1 MAMLEKVYNK
11 NSQEVKKAI
20 VIDWLDKYGGAER
33 VIGAF
38 EKIFSF
44 DITYTLANIMPG
56 EELKKIYTKGDPVI
70 IETPL
75 KKFGKKFRALFFTFP
90 YFIRTLKIDKNI
102 GLIVSSSHA
111 VAKGVKKSSPEQLHI
126 SYFQARNCNYIWG
139 EYKLYFGFAGY
150 IIFPLVYL
158 LRKIDV
164 RQAQEPD
171 YILCNSFF
179 VKEWVK
185 EKYKRDSAVIYPP
198 VNLSCFFLEENK
210 EDYYVAV
217 GRLADIKRF
226 DVAIE
231 AFKALGKKLIII
243 GDGDQ
248 AKNLKKL
255 AGESSNIIFTGF
267 LDSKHV
273 NDYISKAR
281 GFIQTGIEGF
291 GISPIEAQA
300 CGTPVIAFGH
310 GGVLETVK
318 ENITG
323 IFFREQTAASLEEAV
338 RRFES
343 LAFNYEHIRANA
355 MQFSE
360 ERFEIE
366 IKKFV
371 YEKWEEHTGTP
382 YMKT

>member
-1 MAMLEKVYNK
+1 M
-11 NSQEVKKAI
+11 KKAI

-44 DITYTLANIMPG
+44 DITYTLANIMPAA
-56 EELKKIYTKGDPVI
+56 ELEKIYTRGNPVI
-70 IETPL
+70 VETPL

-90 YFIRTLKIDKNI
+90 YFIRTLKVNKDV
-102 GLIVSSSHA
+102 GLIISSSHA
-111 VAKGVKKSSPEQLHI
+111 VAKGVKKSSTDQLHI

-139 EYKLYFGFAGY
+139 EYKLYFGFFGY
-150 IIFPLVYL
+150 ILFPAIYV

-164 RQAQEPD
+164 SQAKEPD
-171 YILCNSFF
+171 HIVCNSHF
-179 VKEWVK
+179 VKKWVK
-185 EKYKRDSAVIYPP
+185 EKYKRDAHVIYPP
-198 VNLSCFFLEENK
+198 VDLSCFSLQENK

-231 AFKALGKKLIII
+231 AFKLLGKKLIII

-248 AKNLKKL
+248 AKKLKKL
-255 AGESSNIIFTGF
+255 AGSSSNITFTGF
-267 LDSKHV
+267 LDSAQV
-273 NDYISKAR
+273 NEYISKAK

-300 CGTPVIAFGH
+300 CGTPVIAFEE

-323 IFFREQTAASLEEAV
+323 VFFKEQSPAALLDAV
-338 RRFES
+338 NRFENGT
-343 LAFNYEHIRANA
+343 FDCEQIRAHA
-355 MQFSE
+355 LQFST
-360 ERFEIE
+360 ERFETE
-366 IKKFV
+366 IKDFV
-371 YEKWEEHTGTP
+371 EKKWSDHLLALNAI
-382 YMKT
+382 K

>member
-1 MAMLEKVYNK
+1 M
-11 NSQEVKKAI
+11 KKAI

-44 DITYTLANIMPG
+44 DITYTLANIMPDD
-56 EELKKIYTKGDPVI
+56 ELKKIYTRGNPVI

-75 KKFGKKFRALFFTFP
+75 KKIGKKFRAMFFSFP
-90 YFIRTLKIDKNI
+90 YFIRTLKIDKDVD
-102 GLIVSSSHA
+102 LIISSSHA
-111 VAKGVKKSSPEQLHI
+111 VAKGVKKSSTKQLHI

-139 EYKLYFGFAGY
+139 EYKLYFGFLGY
-150 IIFPLVYL
+150 ILFPAIYL

-164 RQAQEPD
+164 KQSKEPD
-171 YILCNSFF
+171 YIICNSFF

-185 EKYKRDSAVIYPP
+185 EKYKRDAAVIYPP
-198 VNLSCFFLEENK
+198 VNLSCFSLQENK

-231 AFKALGKKLIII
+231 AFKSLGKKLIII

-248 AKNLKKL
+248 GKNLRKL
-255 AGESSNIIFTGF
+255 ANGSSNIIFTGF
-267 LDSKHV
+267 LDSKQV
-273 NDYISKAR
+273 NDYISRAK

-310 GGVLETVK
+310 GGVLETVDEYK
-318 ENITG
+318 TG
-323 IFFREQTAASLEEAV
+323 LFFREQTAASLEEAV
-338 RRFES
+338 NRFETLEFDYS
-343 LAFNYEHIRANA
+343 HIRTHALK
-355 MQFSE
+355 FSE
-360 ERFEIE
+360 EKFEE
-366 IKKFV
+366 AIKKFV
-371 YEKWEEHTGTP
+371 YEKWDTHNNALA
-382 YMKT
+382 